1 MTLAEKLKA
10 LRAEKHLTQEDVA
23 RSLDITRQAVA
34 RWESGANMPSAQKL
48 VELSALY
55 GVPLSELAG
64 GASESAPKPRAIDA
78 LVLFAAYALL
88 YIVCAIASERV
99 ASMYSVWY
107 WCSRHFVLPLCFAVS
122 VLAWYSAFT
131 RVAVAT
137 FAALALGIA
146 AASVWDAA
154 VYPGPAG
161 LGAGFVVVIAAV
173 AAGVVVGGVL
183 ERRTGALR
191 GTHKR
196 TRAALVMLLLLLTV
210 LSMYHI
216 TSRLGYISGANDGW
230 QAGFDAG
237 LADAREGE
245 EYDASDAAVPEGSDQ
260 YSLGWRFCYSSGY
273 DEGWEFGSE

>member
-10 LRAEKHLTQEDVA
+10 QRAEKHLTQEDVA
-23 RSLDITRQAVA
+23 RALDITRQAVA
-34 RWESGANMPSAQKL
+34 RWESGASERETASKPC
-48 VELSALY
+48 AL
-55 GVPLSELAG
+55 
-64 GASESAPKPRAIDA
+64 DA
-78 LVLFAAYALL
+78 LLIFAAYALL
-88 YIVCAIASERV
+88 YTVCAIASEHV
-99 ASMYSVWY
+99 ATPVLDMYGVWY

-161 LGAGFVVVIAAV
+161 IGTGFVVVIAAV
-173 AAGVVVGGVL
+173 AAGVIIGAVL
-183 ERRTGALR
+183 ERRAGALR
-191 GTHKR
+191 GAHKH
-196 TRAALVMLLLLLTV
+196 TRAALVMLLLLLVV

-216 TSRLGYISGANDGW
+216 TSRLSYISGANDGW

-237 LADAREGE
+237 LADARAGVG
-245 EYDASDAAVPEGSDQ
+245 YDASDASAPGKSGQ
-260 YSLGWRFCYSSGY
+260 YYLGWRFCYSSGY